1 MNQEPCYDGENS
13 TKNHLM
19 GIFQQLGKPLC
30 AARSVALVLRDHAGD
45 RQLAKQSRCFD
56 SAAVAGYMP
65 LLQAIFIWMSK
76 VGSLCLQLP
85 AGHVLY
91 RHPAGSGAREQRR
104 RRLRRLR
111 WLRGHEPGGQL
122 LADREGYSAHHRRR
136 DPEGQQYPEHHRHSV
151 NRYRDPRGGD
161 RRDYRLAAA

>member
-19 GIFQQLGKPLC
+19 GIFPAAGKNLH

-56 SAAVAGYMP
+56 SAAVAGYAAAAYH
-65 LLQAIFIWMSK
+65 LYLDEQ
-76 VGSLCLQLP
+76 GRLLCLQLP

-136 DPEGQQYPEHHRHSV
+136 DPEGQQYPEHYRHSV

-161 RRDYRLAAA
+161 RRNYRLAAA